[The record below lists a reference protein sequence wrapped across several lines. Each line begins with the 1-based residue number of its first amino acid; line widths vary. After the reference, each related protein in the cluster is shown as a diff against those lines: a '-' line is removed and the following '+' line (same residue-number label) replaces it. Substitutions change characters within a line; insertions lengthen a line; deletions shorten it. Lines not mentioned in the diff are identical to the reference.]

1 MLDFALKY
9 ISKGLS
15 VIPISP
21 VEGKKSP
28 LLSEWKEYQ
37 KRLPTEDEVTSWFR
51 QWPDAK
57 IAVICGEV
65 SGWVSVLD
73 IDDLPT
79 AKRLLANKDN
89 LPTLAVGTPSS
100 GLHLYVKVV
109 GGEGHS
115 AFLYSGET
123 HIGEFRTGKERAL
136 YVVAP
141 PSPGYTIIAS
151 KPMLEVANPNE
162 WVKVFLRSYGV
173 EVTETGGGTGTR
185 KAYENLRERDIK
197 DGERDN
203 VLFSEAARMWNE
215 GWESD
220 RILMAIMNY
229 NKQFCKPPKSDEDI
243 DRIVRSATS
252 YERTRT
258 TPPTIMQ
265 NADDLSP
272 VFIGQLE
279 KPPPKKF
286 LVDDYMPEGYVTML
300 YGEGAQGKSYLAIAL
315 ATCVSLG
322 EPFLLKGVE
331 QTNVLYLD
339 WETDQDDFT
348 HRAYRIAA
356 GMGMA
361 RPPTDTLMYM
371 RLERP
376 LGLILPAI
384 KRLVERSHVGLVVID
399 SLTMAGVR
407 DVNSVEKVTDFF
419 EQLRSMRTT
428 VLALDHQP
436 KPQKDDMGY
445 SHKRPLGT
453 VMKEN
458 LSRSVIQVQR
468 TGWKPGQLDIKLQQT
483 KSTFWSLT
491 PDTNFSIIFDGDKI
505 SLLPYVFD
513 HA

>member
-1 MLDFALKY
+1 MPMLDFALKY

-28 LLSEWKEYQ
+28 LLSEWKQ
-37 KRLPTEDEVTSWFR
+37 FQQRLPTEDEVTSWFR

-65 SGWVSVLD
+65 SGGMAVLD

-79 AKRLLANKDN
+79 ARRLLENKEN
-89 LPTLAVGTPSS
+89 LPTLTVGTPSS
-100 GLHLYVKVV
+100 GLHLYLKTV
-109 GGEGHS
+109 GGAGKS
-115 AFLYSGET
+115 TFLSSGEKP
-123 HIGEFRTGKERAL
+123 IGEFRTGKERAL

-141 PSPGYTIIAS
+141 PSPGYTIVVN
-151 KPMLEVANPNE
+151 KPMLSISDPNE

-173 EVTETGGGTGTR
+173 EITETGGSAENR
-185 KAYENLRERDIK
+185 KAYENLRERDLK
-197 DGERDN
+197 DGERN
-203 VLFSEAARMWNE
+203 STLASEAGRMWNE
-215 GWESD
+215 GWAAD
-220 RILMAIMNY
+220 RIMMSLKSLNQ
-229 NKQFCKPPKSDEDI
+229 QFCKPPMEDSDVEI
-243 DRIVRSATS
+243 IVQSISS
-252 YERTRT
+252 YPRTK
-258 TPPTIMQ
+258 TITDDP
-265 NADDLSP
+265 NDLSP
-272 VFIGQLE
+272 VFVGQLA
-279 KPPPKKF
+279 KPKPKPF
-286 LVDDYMPEGYVTML
+286 LVDDYVPEGYVTML
-300 YGEGAQGKSYLAIAL
+300 YGEGAQGKSYLALYL
-315 ATCVSLG
+315 ATCISIG
-322 EPFLLKGVE
+322 EPFLLKGCR

-339 WETDQDDFT
+339 WETDQDDFAN
-348 HRAYRIAA
+348 RAYRIAA

-376 LGLILPAI
+376 LGMILPAL
-384 KRLVERSHVGLVVID
+384 KKLLERSRVGLVVID

-419 EQLRSMRTT
+419 EQLRSMKTT

-483 KSTFWSLT
+483 KSTFWSMT
-491 PDTNFSIIFDGDKI
+491 ADTNFSILFEGDKI
-505 SLLPYVFD
+505 TFLPYVY
-513 HA
+513 ATS